1 MFLTHKRA
9 TAHERVAPKRVTAP
23 RRVIAPALLALSALV
38 TGAALTG
45 CSGDSS
51 AASSEKEPSP
61 KSAFDRALAYS
72 ECMRGNGVPDFPDP
86 QQDSGGVK
94 LTPDGGGA
102 DPDSASFKKAQ
113 EACKDKAP
121 QGLGGSG
128 GGGGGGESLDSAK
141 VTAWAKCLRENGVPK
156 FPDPEINGSSMNID
170 LVGAGVDPQDP
181 KFNEAMQTCQS
192 KYPGGGVMF
201 GPAGGGQ

>member
-9 TAHERVAPKRVTAP
+9 TAHSRVASKRI
-23 RRVIAPALLALSALV
+23 IAPALLAASVLV

-61 KSAFDRALAYS
+61 TSAFDRALAYS

-94 LTPDGGGA
+94 LTPDGGA
-102 DPDSASFKKAQ
+102 DPNSDAFKKAQ

-121 QGLGGSG
+121 QGVG
-128 GGGGGGESLDSAK
+128 GGGGGGGDTIDSAK
-141 VTAWAKCLRENGVPK
+141 VAAWAKCLRKNGVPK

-170 LVGAGVDPQDP
+170 LVAAGVDPQSSE
-181 KFNEAMQTCQS
+181 FTEAMQTCQS